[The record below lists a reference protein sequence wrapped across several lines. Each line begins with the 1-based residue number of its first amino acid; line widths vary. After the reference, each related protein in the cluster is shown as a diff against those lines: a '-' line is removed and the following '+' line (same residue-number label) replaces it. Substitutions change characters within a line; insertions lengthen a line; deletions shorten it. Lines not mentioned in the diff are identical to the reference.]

1 MRCDVVEIDAG
12 IFECFFRNA
21 LMPLSSQFTITVLNR
36 MLAYPKH
43 LLVKTFGVADNV
55 ARSSIKNLNVDKR

>member
-21 LMPLSSQFTITVLNR
+21 LMPLSDEDEESDMTYLGWIFCNQSPVYYEREKGN
-36 MLAYPKH
+36 
-43 LLVKTFGVADNV
+43 
-55 ARSSIKNLNVDKR
+55 KR